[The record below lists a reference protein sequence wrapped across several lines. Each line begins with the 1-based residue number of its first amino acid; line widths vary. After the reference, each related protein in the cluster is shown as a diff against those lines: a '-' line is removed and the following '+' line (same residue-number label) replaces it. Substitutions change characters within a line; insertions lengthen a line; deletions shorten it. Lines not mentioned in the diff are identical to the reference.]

1 MIGTLKA
8 RIIIGC
14 EEKAF
19 EGDDLDKFIAD
30 IDAYLVSMKSEA

>member
-8 RIIIGC
+8 RISIDG

-19 EGDDLDKFIAD
+19 EGDVDKIIAD
-30 IDAYLVSMKSEA
+30 IDAYLVSKKTGA